1 MTRARAHRDGETPEQ
16 GTDGDRLIRALRAS
30 LRAEADAARAPR
42 MQAYM
47 KSTMPYWGV
56 PSPAQGRIFR
66 AVFAA
71 HPLADPAGWRA
82 AMLTLWR
89 TAERREERY
98 AAIALADERRYRRFE
113 DLAALPVYEEWIVTG
128 AWWDYVDT
136 IASHRLGALL
146 ELEPT
151 VMPAMMRA
159 WATDPV
165 LWKRRA
171 AILCQLRFRA
181 KTDRALLYDC
191 IAPNLEGSQF
201 GREFFIRKAIG
212 WALRTYARVDP
223 DEVLRYVRAHA
234 DRLSGLSKREALK
247 HVLSADAIA
256 ELR

>member
-1 MTRARAHRDGETPEQ
+1 MTRTRAGRDGETPDP

-47 KSTMPYWGV
+47 KSAMPYWGV

-71 HPLADPAGWRA
+71 HPLADAASWRA

-98 AAIALADERRYRRFE
+98 GAIALADERRYRRFE
-113 DLAALPVYEEWIVTG
+113 DLAALPVYEEWVVTG

-136 IASHRLGALL
+136 IASRRLGALL

-151 VMPAMMRA
+151 VMPAIMRA

-191 IAPNLEGSQF
+191 IAPNLDGSEF
-201 GREFFIRKAIG
+201 GREFFMRKAIG
-212 WALRTYARVDP
+212 WALRTYAWIDP
-223 DEVLRYVRAHA
+223 DEVVRYVAAHS
-234 DRLSGLSKREALK
+234 DHLSPLSKREALK
-247 HVLSADAIA
+247 NVLKSGAIEA
-256 ELR
+256 IP